1 MAPVRDRSDG
11 APCAPT
17 APRIVGGRDFA
28 GPGGLGGRVTFFE
41 ESAKSFGFALT
52 LAGRQVARAAGLSR
66 AQAAKAALAAKRRLL
81 GPADRPAVL
90 RDLDATIAGL
100 GGGVGHE

>member
-17 APRIVGGRDFA
+17 APRIVGGRDFG
-28 GPGGLGGRVTFFE
+28 GPGGRVTFFE